1 MPEKQLENLE
11 EMNKYNVELFLMRVL
26 VEEVKRIRARLENRY
41 TKREEKLELARVLAK
56 NLATLQR
63 HLEHM

>member
-11 EMNKYNVELFLMRVL
+11 EMNKYNVEEFLMHTL
-26 VEEVKRIRARLENRY
+26 VEEIRRIRARLGNRY

-63 HLEHM
+63 HLENM

>member
-11 EMNKYNVELFLMRVL
+11 EMDSYDAELYLMRVL
-26 VEEVKRIRARLENRY
+26 IEEIERIRARIGNRY